1 MKNFNNK
8 ISLILDQIR
17 QVDNMLLLHKDNN
30 DELMVQQYQARKMDF
45 LKELVSELVNLN
57 ASSPR
62 IHKTIKTMIKE
73 IESITPV
80 VSDQDIS
87 RQFNFSLTEL
97 ETVIYR

>member
-87 RQFNFSLTEL
+87 RKFNFSLTEL
-97 ETVIYR
+97 ETVISR

>member
-87 RQFNFSLTEL
+87 R
-97 ETVIYR
+97 

>member
-1 MKNFNNK
+1 
-8 ISLILDQIR
+8 
-17 QVDNMLLLHKDNN
+17 MLLLHKDNN

-62 IHKTIKTMIKE
+62 IHKTVKMMIRE
-73 IESITPV
+73 IESVTPV

-97 ETVIYR
+97 ETVISR